1 MVLVDYDSSDSEEE
15 SPSIAVPPKEKALK
29 STKPT
34 FEKLVDKA
42 KPGLIRV
49 NLAEEVT
56 KAGREGVN
64 DEPEPPAKRAKTS
77 TFGGF
82 NSFLPA
88 PKRAGGPTGGL
99 AKGMNLKTGAAPGFT
114 REVVAQAPDYDH
126 DEEGGTR
133 LEMDESKVTQTAPLE
148 EKNAATSDDVIDS
161 PKGEPPKKP
170 STIFKPL
177 SVARKPVKK
186 KSTPAENTSTASQA
200 TTAKAAPTDAAPKFS
215 LFSIGD
221 VSEKP
226 QASINPTSTYQPLVY
241 TMQQPPHESS
251 PNSHDTWD
259 RPQPQEATEPQS
271 TSSHHTAS
279 NEPQSLDS
287 IATDL
292 NLSASARRQLLG
304 RNRHHQQQ
312 HNTLNKNAA
321 SSSSIK
327 ITTFNTDE
335 EYAANEILRQSGE
348 IVQHNAV
355 RGVAPGKHSLKQLV
369 NAATT
374 QKDALEEQFAAGRR
388 NKSEAGARYGW

>member
-1 MVLVDYDSSDSEEE
+1 MVLVDYDSSDSEQDP
-15 SPSIAVPPKEKALK
+15 PSTAVPPKEKARK
-29 STKPT
+29 SSKPA

-56 KAGREGVN
+56 QAGREGVS
-64 DEPEPPAKRAKTS
+64 DGPEPPAKRAKTS

-99 AKGMNLKTGAAPGFT
+99 AKGLNLKTGAAPGFT
-114 REVVAQAPDYDH
+114 REVVAKAPDYDH
-126 DEEGGTR
+126 DQEGGTR
-133 LEMDESKVTQTAPLE
+133 LDMDESKVTQTAPLDG
-148 EKNAATSDDVIDS
+148 KNAAISDGATDS
-161 PKGEPPKKP
+161 LKGEPPKKP
-170 STIFKPL
+170 STMFKPL
-177 SVARKPVKK
+177 SVARKPAKK
-186 KSTPAENTSTASQA
+186 KLTPAENTSTASQF
-200 TTAKAAPTDAAPKFS
+200 TTAKAASTDQAPKVS
-215 LFSIGD
+215 LFSIED
-221 VSEKP
+221 VSEKIRP
-226 QASINPTSTYQPLVY
+226 STNPASTYQPLVY
-241 TMQQPPHESS
+241 TTQQPPYE
-251 PNSHDTWD
+251 PNPNTHDTWD
-259 RPQPQEATEPQS
+259 ESQPQEATEPQP
-271 TSSHHTAS
+271 TSSHH
-279 NEPQSLDS
+279 EPQSLDS

-304 RNRHHQQQ
+304 RNHHHHQQQ
-312 HNTLNKNAA
+312 SNTLNKNAT
-321 SSSSIK
+321 SSSPIK